1 MKRTP
6 PSVVLLAVLLGGF
19 SVPSPAQIHR
29 VSDEVRRADLER
41 RSEVEQ
47 MVMVPMRDGVRLAT
61 EVYLPREG
69 EGPFPAI
76 FWRTP
81 YNFSRLRS
89 SNPAR
94 PNAMLKYALDAV
106 DRGCVEYAR
115 ASVWDAAAAGV
126 GQLARR

>member
-47 MVMVPMRDGVRLAT
+47 MVTSYRERRDLIVPALNALGMHTVT
-61 EVYLPREG
+61 PRG
-69 EGPFPAI
+69 A
-76 FWRTP
+76 
-81 YNFSRLRS
+81 Y
-89 SNPAR
+89 
-94 PNAMLKYALDAV
+94 YALSDVRRFLGPNGPAGSDDVGDFCERLLTEERVALAKSLAV
-106 DRGCVEYAR
+106 KTEAPK
-115 ASVWDAAAAGV
+115 AA
-126 GQLARR
+126 